1 MFGGG
6 AGGGPAK
13 GILKK
18 TSSNPNLAAL
28 DSLNVVDIRKYLKDR
43 DDRELRG
50 GDGGGGG
57 DDGAERERADSPA
70 TSVLSEMTTATEPA
84 SGQRMYRALSGQ
96 SLPDMEVYQARA
108 SQQNQVCQRVSWK
121 CRPRPSIGNC
131 TIPFFSPQ
139 TGVDRRP
146 AGKTLDQRDSPAT
159 SRIRSRRTSR
169 RRSGHLEQSIRTST
183 R

>member
-6 AGGGPAK
+6 GSGGPAK

-50 GDGGGGG
+50 GDDGG

-108 SQQNQVCQRVSWK
+108 SQQKQVC
-121 CRPRPSIGNC
+121 
-131 TIPFFSPQ
+131 
-139 TGVDRRP
+139 
-146 AGKTLDQRDSPAT
+146 
-159 SRIRSRRTSR
+159 
-169 RRSGHLEQSIRTST
+169 
-183 R
+183 